1 MFRSPLFPI
10 FLTVLVDVLGLTIVL
25 PLLPY
30 YARHFGAS
38 PFVVTTLAASYAVCT
53 LVSGPI
59 LGRISDRV
67 GRKPTL
73 LASQLGTFV
82 GFLII
87 ANASS
92 LWMLF
97 LGRIIDG
104 LTAGNL
110 SIAQA
115 YVSDVTRPENRTRA
129 FALVGIAFGTGF
141 LIGPFIS
148 GALAHHVSYAAPA
161 LFAAGLSAL
170 SIVTTATLLPRTAP
184 RPSDQPGSDGATGT
198 TATTATTERAP
209 AASPSR
215 TRSAGELLRR
225 PEARRRLLEFFAFM
239 LSFSTLVGGL
249 ALFLQA
255 RFDFTVDEAGYIF
268 GVSGLVG
275 AVVQG
280 GLIGRLVR
288 RFGDARLATIGLGA
302 MAVAYACLGFA
313 YVVPVLVVLTVVGAF
328 GTAVTRPTLT
338 TLITKSVGPDEQ
350 GMALGV
356 SQSLASLAQIVANLG
371 AGALIERGWLAAWGL
386 VAAFYASV
394 GLLIGWHG
402 RRAAPPEDAPRP
414 AARDL

>member
-92 LWMLF
+92 LSMLF

-184 RPSDQPGSDGATGT
+184 RPSELPGTTGATGATGT
-198 TATTATTERAP
+198 TATAATTGTTARAP

-215 TRSAGELLRR
+215 TRSAGELFRR

-255 RFDFTVDEAGYIF
+255 RFDFTVDETGYIF

-313 YVVPVLVVLTVVGAF
+313 YVVPVLVGLTVVGAF
-328 GTAVTRPTLT
+328 GTAVTRPALT

-386 VAAFYASV
+386 VGAFYASV
-394 GLLIGWHG
+394 GLLIGWRG
-402 RRAAPPEDAPRP
+402 RRAAP
-414 AARDL
+414 